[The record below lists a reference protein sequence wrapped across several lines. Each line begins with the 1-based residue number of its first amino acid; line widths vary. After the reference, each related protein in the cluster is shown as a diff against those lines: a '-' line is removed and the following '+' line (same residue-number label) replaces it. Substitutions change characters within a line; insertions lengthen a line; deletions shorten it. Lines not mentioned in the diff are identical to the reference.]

1 MSGIVSGQDSLL
13 QIGLAK
19 TWGKPTGV
27 KYRVPFTTES
37 LKGTPNYK
45 SVEALVGAKTD
56 VDKNIMSMKADGGFT
71 TYLTPDLAK
80 FLFYCALGRELARV
94 VDGSGQQKHSY
105 VPIPSGECRNLPP
118 MTVEVDRILERAL
131 YNTLKLNDW
140 KLSAQQEDYVMFEV
154 NGMAHS
160 ENLQSIILK
169 GSAATWTAGTKIVT
183 VPDGLISVDD
193 EFNGRVGRA
202 YLDCDNEVWFKVVD
216 SAAATDGLTID
227 TYPTAGGV
235 FPNITGWTVEVYDWS
250 ITKGIL
256 LSQLEYFRFVHGRV
270 WLEGSIADL
279 IVRGASGGMGKSGD
293 FVYAVPVATD
303 GRNVQLVVEARNEK
317 YEPIVY
323 RLKPLASALVH
334 TGTLT
339 FDDTPVAG
347 GSEIPS
353 IFSATNVFNSAD
365 WEIVEEM
372 YDEITDFNVGGNN
385 SIKDG
390 KFGANGS
397 MYQTELNPQKR
408 EFTFD
413 CTMNF
418 TKRYSELRKKK
429 MLAGAKTKIRLEFIT
444 QINDIDG
451 PQDTSVD
458 STGHPYRLVVTMP
471 RCVHEDGIPNISGPD
486 EPTVSA
492 KFTAL
497 EIPGV
502 QEAITVEIYDDVA
515 ADINGEETVRTDG
528 LV

>member
-13 QIGLAK
+13 QIGLAS
-19 TWGKPTGV
+19 TWGRPTGV

-45 SVEALVGAKTD
+45 SVDALVGAKTD
-56 VDKNIMSMKADGGFT
+56 VDKNIMSMKADGGFS

-80 FLFYCALGRELARV
+80 FLFYCALGRELPRT

-131 YNTLKLNDW
+131 YNTLKVNDW
-140 KLSAQQEDYVMFEV
+140 KISAQQEDYVMFEL

-169 GSAATWTAGTKIVT
+169 GAASAFAAGVIT

-202 YLDCDNEVWFKVVD
+202 YLDCDNEYWFKVTD
-216 SAAATDGLTID
+216 SAAATDTLTVAS
-227 TYPTAGGV
+227 YPDPLAV
-235 FPNITGWTVEVYDWS
+235 APDITGWTVEVYDWS

-256 LSQLEYFRFVHGRV
+256 LSTLEYLRFVHGRV
-270 WLEGSIADL
+270 WLEGSISDL
-279 IVRGASGGMGKSGD
+279 IVRGASGGMGKAGD
-293 FVYAVPVATD
+293 TVFAVPTTVNGTTAP
-303 GRNVQLVVEARNEK
+303 LVVEARNER

-323 RLKPLASALVH
+323 RLKTLGTALVH

-339 FDDTPVAG
+339 FDDAPLAG
-347 GSEIPS
+347 SAEIPS
-353 IFSATNVFNSAD
+353 IFSAANVFNSAA

-408 EFTFD
+408 EYTFD

-429 MLAGAKTKIRLEFIT
+429 MLSGAKTKIRLEFIT

-451 PQDTSVD
+451 PQNTSVD
-458 STGHPYRLVVTMP
+458 STGHPYRVVITMP

-502 QEAITVEIYDDVA
+502 QEAITIDVYDDVA
-515 ADINGEETVRTDG
+515 ADIRGEETVRTDG